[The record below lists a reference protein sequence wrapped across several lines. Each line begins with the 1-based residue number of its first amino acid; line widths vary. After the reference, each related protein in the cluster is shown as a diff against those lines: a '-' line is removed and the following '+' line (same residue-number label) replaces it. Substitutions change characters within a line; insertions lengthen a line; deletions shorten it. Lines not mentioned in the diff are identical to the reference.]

1 MTRDA
6 RKRNPVL
13 SEVTP
18 LIRASSADN
27 GDTPADS
34 GDSLF
39 DGRQTMS
46 QGRRGRPRTLFVTS
60 YRRTAGKTL
69 VAAGIA
75 RACTRGGCNAAE
87 WQLATGVVVPRQGGA
102 FGRPIPH
109 PSDRP
114 TFDDFTRV
122 WQATGA
128 LILDGPVSLL
138 NEGDPFALCAEEFLV
153 LLLPGHE
160 SLAESYA
167 AIKSIFAAAPDARI
181 RVLGNKFTRAS
192 DAQDGFHKLADVAA
206 RHLGHAVRSYGA
218 LGMIGAPSLGS
229 AAGATTSA
237 GTASPDD
244 PVFAR
249 IARTLLVRQQ
259 QPSPPPTSYFESVWA
274 RQVAA
279 SG

>member
-13 SEVTP
+13 SEITP
-18 LIRASSADN
+18 LMAASSAGN
-27 GDTPADS
+27 GDAQIDS

-39 DGRQTMS
+39 SGRKTMPD
-46 QGRRGRPRTLFVTS
+46 GRRGRPRTLFVTS
-60 YRRTAGKTL
+60 YRRSAGKTL

-75 RACTRGGCNAAE
+75 RACVRSGCSTAE
-87 WQLATGVVVPRQGGA
+87 WQLATGVVVPRQGGV

-114 TFDDFTRV
+114 TFDDFTHA
-122 WQATGA
+122 WQTTGA

-160 SLAESYA
+160 SMAETYA
-167 AIKSIFAAAPDARI
+167 AIKCIFAAAPDARI
-181 RVLGNKFTRAS
+181 RVLANKFSRAS

-218 LGMIGAPSLGS
+218 LGMIDAPSLGVAGTRTGS
-229 AAGATTSA
+229 AAH
-237 GTASPDD
+237 DD